1 MELKVNEYQ
10 LPEAL
15 TFNYEELK
23 AALVEKTEIYKVM
36 VYSDDQIAQAK
47 KDRADLN
54 RLKKALNDERL
65 RREKEYMEPFNE
77 FKKKINEIIA
87 IIDQPAAVI
96 DKQVKGY
103 EEKKKQE
110 KKDEIAAFFTEM
122 EHPDWLQLAKI
133 WDEKWLNTTAS
144 MKSVQEAL
152 TGKVAQVTT
161 DLTTLA
167 SLPEF
172 GFEATEVYKSTLD
185 INRAISEGH
194 RLAEIA
200 RKKAEYEA
208 TQAARLAEQMAAE
221 QAAREESARMAEI
234 QPVKE
239 EEITPV
245 EEVLPQIEPVR
256 SWIAFKAN
264 LTIDEALE
272 LREFFT
278 NRSIE
283 FKAV

>member
-1 MELKVNEYQ
+1 MELRIEEYQ

-23 AALVEKTEIYKVM
+23 AALIEKVRVYEALIYT
-36 VYSDDQIAQAK
+36 DDQIQQAK

-54 RLKKALNDERL
+54 RLKKALNDERI
-65 RREKEYMEPFNE
+65 RREREYMEPFNE

-87 IIDQPAAVI
+87 IIDQPTAVI
-96 DKQVKGY
+96 DRQVKDF

-110 KKDEIAAFFTEM
+110 KRDQIAAIFDEM
-122 EHPDWLQLAKI
+122 EHPDWLQLSKI
-133 WDEKWLNTTAS
+133 WDEKWMNTTAS
-144 MKSVQEAL
+144 MKTIQEAL
-152 TGKVAQVTT
+152 AGKVAQVTT

-208 TQAARLAEQMAAE
+208 TQAARLAEQMAEE
-221 QAAREESARMAEI
+221 QAAKEEAARMAEI
-234 QPVKE
+234 QPAKAE
-239 EEITPV
+239 ETIPV
-245 EEVLPQIEPVR
+245 EEILPQIEPVR
-256 SWIAFKAN
+256 SWIAFEAN
-264 LTIDEALE
+264 LNIDEALE
-272 LREFFT
+272 LREFF
-278 NRSIE
+278 NSRNIE
-283 FKAV
+283 FRAV

>member
-1 MELKVNEYQ
+1 MELRIEEYQ

-23 AALVEKTEIYKVM
+23 AALIEKVRVYEALIYT
-36 VYSDDQIAQAK
+36 DDQIQQAK

-54 RLKKALNDERL
+54 RLKKALNDERI
-65 RREKEYMEPFNE
+65 RREREYMEPFNE

-87 IIDQPAAVI
+87 IIDQPTAVI
-96 DKQVKGY
+96 DRQVKDF

-110 KKDEIAAFFTEM
+110 KRAQIAAIFDEM
-122 EHPDWLQLAKI
+122 EHPDWLQLSKI
-133 WDEKWLNTTAS
+133 WDEKWMNTTAS
-144 MKSVQEAL
+144 MKAIQEAL
-152 TGKVAQVTT
+152 AGKVAQVTT

-208 TQAARLAEQMAAE
+208 TQAARLAEQMAEE
-221 QAAREESARMAEI
+221 QAAKEEAARMAEI
-234 QPVKE
+234 QPAKE
-239 EEITPV
+239 EEA

-256 SWIAFKAN
+256 SWIAFEAN
-264 LTIDEALE
+264 LTIDDAIA

-278 NRSIE
+278 HRGIE
-283 FKAV
+283 FKAI

>member
-54 RLKKALNDERL
+54 RLKKALNDERI
-65 RREKEYMEPFNE
+65 RREREYMEPFNE

-87 IIDQPAAVI
+87 IIDQPTAVI
-96 DKQVKGY
+96 DRQVKDF

-110 KKDEIAAFFTEM
+110 KRDQIAAIFDEM
-122 EHPDWLQLAKI
+122 EHPDWLQLSKI
-133 WDEKWLNTTAS
+133 WDEKWMNTTAS
-144 MKSVQEAL
+144 MKAIQEAL
-152 TGKVAQVTT
+152 AGKVAQVTT

-221 QAAREESARMAEI
+221 QAAREEAARMAEI

-239 EEITPV
+239 EETIPV
-245 EEVLPQIEPVR
+245 EEILPQIEPVR
-256 SWIAFKAN
+256 SWIAFEAN
-264 LTIDEALE
+264 LNIDEALE
-272 LREFFT
+272 LREFF
-278 NRSIE
+278 NSRNIE
-283 FKAV
+283 FRAV